1 MPVKFMVQIQVSK
14 QILIELGKH
23 ATHEFQTEKICNTF
37 QMKLLAFDI
46 GDIIGYRFYNIELQ
60 NRFKKVLSND
70 LNELDIFLVF

>member
-14 QILIELGKH
+14 QILIKLGKH

-46 GDIIGYRFYNIELQ
+46 GDIIETSKPIWEGFVKWFEWTRHFCNFFETFTYL
-60 NRFKKVLSND
+60 
-70 LNELDIFLVF
+70 